1 MIAIA
6 AVFGVVL
13 YRMSVIATLSLATK
27 SGWIKN
33 HSDIFIPTTAAI
45 INLVCIQLLNF
56 VSIQL
61 CILIFIVNLCNLH
74 LTLQMCNKMCK

>member
-13 YRMSVIATLSLATK
+13 YRMSVLATLSLAHNT
-27 SGWIKN
+27 GWIKN

-56 VSIQL
+56 VSI
-61 CILIFIVNLCNLH
+61 
-74 LTLQMCNKMCK
+74 